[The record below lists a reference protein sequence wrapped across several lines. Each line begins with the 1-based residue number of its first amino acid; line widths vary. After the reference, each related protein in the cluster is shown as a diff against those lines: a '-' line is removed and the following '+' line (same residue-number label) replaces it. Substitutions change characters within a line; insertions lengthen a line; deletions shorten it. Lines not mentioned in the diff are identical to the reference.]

1 MYGLNHRLGGQT
13 QTSEDSAPRGTVLVV
28 DCDPVTI
35 ELARKAVAGS
45 YDLLVAAD
53 AAEAMPLLRAHIAD
67 AVVVDIAQPGDCV
80 DLVADAIASDDHP
93 DVAPLV
99 LLDHSEAVNAA
110 DIRGRVDQAMRV
122 GRRGYLGG
130 GLRQRMAA

>member
-13 QTSEDSAPRGTVLVV
+13 QKLPVPSPRGTVLVV
-28 DCDPVTI
+28 DSDPVTV
-35 ELARKAVAGS
+35 ELARRAVAGS
-45 YDLLVAAD
+45 YELLVAAD
-53 AAEAMPLLRAHIAD
+53 AAEAMPLLRAHVAD
-67 AVVVDIAQPGDCV
+67 AVVIDVAQPGDCV
-80 DLVADAIASDDHP
+80 DRVAGAIATDDHP
-93 DVAPLV
+93 DAAPLV

-130 GLRQRMAA
+130 GLRQRMAT

>member
-13 QTSEDSAPRGTVLVV
+13 QISEDSTPRGTVLVV

-35 ELARKAVAGS
+35 ELARRAVAGS

-53 AAEAMPLLRAHIAD
+53 AEAAMPLLRAHVAD
-67 AVVVDIAQPGDCV
+67 AVVIDVAQPGDCV
-80 DLVADAIASDDHP
+80 EQVADAIATDDHP

-110 DIRGRVDQAMRV
+110 DIRGRVDQALRV